1 MVMNEGMKNL
11 ELHGEDLQEFG
22 VFHTPQEGMKD
33 EEEIWFETA
42 SLQQEN
48 IDNSVKNNNEINTD
62 NEFLDVDVSDPCS
75 LFCADFPA
83 LPDFPCMSSSSSSS
97 STPVGTTKPF
107 GACSTATSSSAST
120 ASSGAASWAVLKSDA
135 DHDPSSSTAVSVDI
149 VAPPPMDHRRE
160 VSQEGVGMVLDD
172 VDQCMDIMQNF
183 GCIDL
188 LENTDI
194 CWDPSPL
201 FEENGDGDEREDNH
215 YRFLQSAEVIE
226 NKIVDDDDDDR
237 VFEKFMQQQQ
247 QQCGGSITTSHT
259 TSGGVVDVVFGQ
271 SSGGGEDGG
280 VNFGSGSSPDDLAM
294 VFFEWLKSNKE
305 MISAADLR
313 NIKIKKSTIEN
324 AAKRLGGGK
333 EGMKQLL
340 KLILQWVQNHHLQNK
355 RMTTAVEDEIQVAS
369 VNNSHNPSYS
379 IQEHANNENN
389 NNKNST
395 TPSEPSGN
403 PSGQTEQQCFSPTTW
418 LQPTPAPSSFVSDSA
433 PMVSLPAPPPPAGF
447 GPGVGYMGG
456 DLYSGGTPMASYP
469 PPMPPSDYHHSW
481 GPTPMQYGLG
491 PHYGSFGDAT
501 QFGGYGNPPAYP
513 GFYYHPGPAE
523 GLVRLG
529 SSATKEARKKRMA
542 RQRRFFSH
550 NHRSSHT
557 NSQNNNNSN
566 GVVNQQMINQM
577 AEQHA
582 AGIGNGNCGV
592 APHGNWVYW
601 PPPPPSH
608 VPPPQ
613 VNRSGPMVGQ
623 MMPPQPAIERPG
635 NGFSKQVGI
644 EKKQG
649 WKTEKNLRFLL
660 QKVLKQSDV
669 GNLGRIVL
677 PKKEA
682 ETHLPELEARDG
694 IPIAMEDIGTSRVWN
709 MRYRFWP
716 NNKSRMYLLE
726 NTGDF
731 VRSNGLQEGDF
742 IVIYSDVKCG
752 KYMIRGVKVRSQQQ
766 SMKAETTNKKSN
778 KTQKT
783 EGTSSPA
790 GRLSSSP
797 NIMQS

>member
-1 MVMNEGMKNL
+1 MGLKKELVM
-11 ELHGEDLQEFG
+11 HGEDLQNFDVVAG
-22 VFHTPQEGMKD
+22 EGIKD
-33 EEEIWFETA
+33 SEEEIWFETA
-42 SLQQEN
+42 SHPFE
-48 IDNSVKNNNEINTD
+48 SNNNDENKD
-62 NEFLDVDVSDPCS
+62 ANMSNENDFLDVDVSDPSS
-75 LFCADFPA
+75 LFYADFPP
-83 LPDFPCMSSSSSSS
+83 LPEFPCMSSSSSSS
-97 STPVGTTKPF
+97 STPVATVAPKPL
-107 GACSTATSSSAST
+107 GVCSTATTSSSAST

-135 DHDPSSSTAVSVDI
+135 DQDPEPVTDHDLVQRVEE
-149 VAPPPMDHRRE
+149 RE
-160 VSQEGVGMVLDD
+160 ILMDD
-172 VDQCMDIMQNF
+172 VDHCMDMMQNF
-183 GCIDL
+183 GCIDM

-201 FEENGDGDEREDNH
+201 FEDNNGDENECSQ
-215 YRFLQSAEVIE
+215 YQFLQPEEVLV
-226 NKIVDDDDDDR
+226 NRQIVDEDEEER
-237 VFEKFMQQQQ
+237 VFEH
-247 QQCGGSITTSHT
+247 GVV
-259 TSGGVVDVVFGQ
+259 SGGMGGQ
-271 SSGGGEDGG
+271 NSGEP
-280 VNFGSGSSPDDLAM
+280 GSSTDDLAL

-305 MISAADLR
+305 AISAEDLR

-355 RMTTAVEDEIQVAS
+355 KMMMSGEDNEFHAVNTDHKNENATTSDTSAA
-369 VNNSHNPSYS
+369 NPSCAPES
-379 IQEHANNENN
+379 
-389 NNKNST
+389 
-395 TPSEPSGN
+395 
-403 PSGQTEQQCFSPTTW
+403 QCFRLTTW
-418 LQPTPAPSSFVSDSA
+418 
-433 PMVSLPAPPPPAGF
+433 LPAPPPPQSYVSESPVMVPMTAPPPPPGF
-447 GPGVGYMGG
+447 PPTIGYMGG
-456 DLYSGGTPMASYP
+456 DPYGGGNPTAAY
-469 PPMPPSDYHHSW
+469 PPMPPSDYHTW
-481 GPTPMQYGLG
+481 GPTPMQYGMS
-491 PHYGSFGDAT
+491 PHYGGYPDAAAP
-501 QFGGYGNPPAYP
+501 FGGYPNPPPYP
-513 GFYYHPGPAE
+513 GFYYHPGPTE

-542 RQRRFFSH
+542 RQRS
-550 NHRSSHT
+550 
-557 NSQNNNNSN
+557 
-566 GVVNQQMINQM
+566 QM
-577 AEQHA
+577 AEQQHA
-582 AGIGNGNCGV
+582 AAVVGNGNCGVV

-601 PPPPPSH
+601 PPPPP
-608 VPPPQ
+608 PQ
-613 VNRSGPMVGQ
+613 VVAPQQVNHPGPMVGQ
-623 MMPPQPAIERPG
+623 MMPPQPPIERAA
-635 NGFSKQVGI
+635 NGYQKQVGI

-752 KYMIRGVKVRSQQQ
+752 KYMIRGVKVRPQQQ
-766 SMKAETTNKKSN
+766 SAKPELTNKKSN

-783 EGTSSPA
+783 EPTSSPA
-790 GRLSSSP
+790 GNGPSSSP
-797 NIMQS
+797 TVTQS

>member
-1 MVMNEGMKNL
+1 MGLKKELVM
-11 ELHGEDLQEFG
+11 HGEDLQNFDVVAG
-22 VFHTPQEGMKD
+22 EGIKD
-33 EEEIWFETA
+33 SEEEIWFETA
-42 SLQQEN
+42 SHPFE
-48 IDNSVKNNNEINTD
+48 SNNNDENKD
-62 NEFLDVDVSDPCS
+62 ANMSNENDFLDVDVSDPSS
-75 LFCADFPA
+75 LFYADFPP
-83 LPDFPCMSSSSSSS
+83 LPEFPCMSSSSSSS
-97 STPVGTTKPF
+97 STPVATVAPKPL
-107 GACSTATSSSAST
+107 GVCSTATTSSSAST

-135 DHDPSSSTAVSVDI
+135 DQDPEPVTDHDLVQRVEE
-149 VAPPPMDHRRE
+149 RE
-160 VSQEGVGMVLDD
+160 ILMDD
-172 VDQCMDIMQNF
+172 VDHCMDMMQNF
-183 GCIDL
+183 GCIDM

-201 FEENGDGDEREDNH
+201 FEDNNGDENECSQ
-215 YRFLQSAEVIE
+215 YQFLQPEEVLV
-226 NKIVDDDDDDR
+226 NRQIVDEDEEER
-237 VFEKFMQQQQ
+237 VFEQLMQQQQ
-247 QQCGGSITTSHT
+247 KGGENSNTTIENNNNNNNS
-259 TSGGVVDVVFGQ
+259 TSGVV
-271 SSGGGEDGG
+271 SGGMGGQNSGEP
-280 VNFGSGSSPDDLAM
+280 GSSTDDLAL

-305 MISAADLR
+305 AISAEDLR

-355 RMTTAVEDEIQVAS
+355 KMMMSGEDNEFHAVNTGSGSIMI
-369 VNNSHNPSYS
+369 NNNNHNNQSYS
-379 IQEHANNENN
+379 IQDHKNENA
-389 NNKNST
+389 T
-395 TPSEPSGN
+395 TSDTSAAN
-403 PSGQTEQQCFSPTTW
+403 PSCAPESQCFRLTTW
-418 LQPTPAPSSFVSDSA
+418 
-433 PMVSLPAPPPPAGF
+433 LPAPPPPQSYVSESPVMVPMTAPPPPPGF
-447 GPGVGYMGG
+447 PPTIGYMGG
-456 DLYSGGTPMASYP
+456 DPYGGGNPTAAY
-469 PPMPPSDYHHSW
+469 PPMPPSDYHTW
-481 GPTPMQYGLG
+481 GPTPMQYGMS
-491 PHYGSFGDAT
+491 PHYGGYPDAAAP
-501 QFGGYGNPPAYP
+501 FGGYPNPPPYP
-513 GFYYHPGPAE
+513 GFYYHPGPTE

-542 RQRRFFSH
+542 RQRRFFTHHHRNSNH
-550 NHRSSHT
+550 NNHHQH
-557 NSQNNNNSN
+557 QNNGNNN
-566 GVVNQQMINQM
+566 GNVVNQQMMMSQM
-577 AEQHA
+577 AEQQHA
-582 AGIGNGNCGV
+582 AAVVGNGNCGVV

-601 PPPPPSH
+601 PPPPP
-608 VPPPQ
+608 PQ
-613 VNRSGPMVGQ
+613 VVAPQQVNHPGPMVGQ
-623 MMPPQPAIERPG
+623 MMPPQPPIERAA
-635 NGFSKQVGI
+635 NGYQKQVGI

-752 KYMIRGVKVRSQQQ
+752 KYMIRGVKVRPQQQ
-766 SMKAETTNKKSN
+766 SAKPELTNKKSN

-783 EGTSSPA
+783 EPTSSPA
-790 GRLSSSP
+790 GNGPSSSP
-797 NIMQS
+797 TVTQS

>member
-1 MVMNEGMKNL
+1 MEIKKEMKDL
-11 ELHGEDLQEFG
+11 VLHGEDLEVFG
-22 VFHTPQEGMKD
+22 VTAGGDGCMKD

-42 SLQQEN
+42 SQHHEEN
-48 IDNSVKNNNEINTD
+48 NDNNNLNND
-62 NEFLDVDVSDPCS
+62 DFLDVDVSDPSS
-75 LFCADFPA
+75 LFYADFPP

-97 STPVGTTKPF
+97 STPAATVVKPF
-107 GACSTATSSSAST
+107 GTASSTSTSSSAST

-135 DHDPSSSTAVSVDI
+135 DHDPEPSSSTAVSVD
-149 VAPPPMDHRRE
+149 VLNNSHLHPGSDHRLQRVE
-160 VSQEGVGMVLDD
+160 EMVMDD
-172 VDQCMDIMQNF
+172 VDECMDMMQNF

-201 FEENGDGDEREDNH
+201 FEDNGDEHEHDSSQ
-215 YRFLQSAEVIE
+215 YQFLQPEEMLE
-226 NKIVDDDDDDR
+226 NHLVEEER
-237 VFEKFMQQQQ
+237 VFKQFMQQHQDQ
-247 QQCGGSITTSHT
+247 GENTTSNNT
-259 TSGGVVDVVFGQ
+259 TSGVVDHDVVIIGQ
-271 SSGGGEDGG
+271 NSGGGGVGGDGIIHEP
-280 VNFGSGSSPDDLAM
+280 GSSPDDLAM

-305 MISAADLR
+305 AISAQDLR

-324 AAKRLGGGK
+324 AAKRLGGGQ

-340 KLILQWVQNHHLQNK
+340 KLILEWVQNHHLQNK
-355 RMTTAVEDEIQVAS
+355 RMMIGSEDEIQVVS
-369 VNNSHNPSYS
+369 GGNNNTTNNNLNPNCYS
-379 IQEHANNENN
+379 IQEHNTTINENN
-389 NNKNST
+389 NAT
-395 TPSEPSGN
+395 TPSDTNANPNCPPEP
-403 PSGQTEQQCFSPTTW
+403 QCFSPATW
-418 LQPTPAPSSFVSDSA
+418 LPTPPH
-433 PMVSLPAPPPPAGF
+433 PPPPFVNESLPPPPPGF
-447 GPGVGYMGG
+447 PPTVGFMG
-456 DLYSGGTPMASYP
+456 YP
-469 PPMPPSDYHHSW
+469 PPIPPSDYHSW
-481 GPTPMQYGLG
+481 GPTPMQYGMG
-491 PHYGSFGDAT
+491 PHYGAFPDAA
-501 QFGGYGNPPAYP
+501 QFGGYGNPPPYP
-513 GFYYHPGPAE
+513 GFYYHPGPPTE

-550 NHRSSHT
+550 HHRSSHH
-557 NSQNNNNSN
+557 NSHHQHQNHGNHGSL
-566 GVVNQQMINQM
+566 VNHQHMMNQM
-577 AEQHA
+577 AEQQHA
-582 AGIGNGNCGV
+582 MVGNGNCGV
-592 APHGNWVYW
+592 VAPQGNWVYW
-601 PPPPPSH
+601 PPPQPQV

-613 VNRSGPMVGQ
+613 VNHPGPMVAQ
-623 MMPPQPAIERPG
+623 MMPPMERPG
-635 NGFSKQVGI
+635 NSFHKQVGI
-644 EKKQG
+644 DKKQG

-752 KYMIRGVKVRSQQQ
+752 KYMIRGVKVRPQQQ
-766 SMKAETTNKKSN
+766 NTKPELSNKKSS
-778 KTQKT
+778 KSQKT

-790 GRLSSSP
+790 GNGLSSSP
-797 NIMQS
+797 NIMQMQS